1 MYCFQCGEELVEGAR
16 FCHVCGANQEEA
28 RKLFEKKF
36 KKAAP
41 TTGSDH
47 PASGGDTKVA
57 YSSDPDDG
65 EALKNY
71 LNKVD
76 THVGMSIEKH
86 ETLSGARPKPKKQKA
101 KDKFA
106 KKVQENIEKTAPP
119 SPTKETAPAEKTAP
133 KTEAP
138 AESGEPKKKK
148 KSFSDIWNSFIDEE
162 DNPYSVF
169 GEMADRLER
178 NQRVVDDTDADRLR
192 VSQDMGDMDQEPFA
206 QTGDL
211 STLNKKVNEILDEQE
226 KEEEKKM
233 TSKGILSTFFSK
245 DKGDEPE
252 EKESSKTKDDTVTVA
267 PVVSAT
273 KEKSEERIIP
283 ADADE
288 KVISDDSVQR
298 INLTGTERKIIPA
311 DADEKIISDDA
322 VQRIDLTDSEEKIIP
337 ADAIDLS
344 RSKTTPIEKQASSFD
359 KAVTSD
365 KESIDTPVVDRAEE
379 KRKKKEAKAAAK
391 AQKRAAKK
399 EAGQK
404 KTPFASLFAGK
415 NGEQRLKERAEGGE
429 KHHLHVSELS
439 NNPNVLKAYTKLS
452 HARSRVMAK
461 GKQGVYGLL
470 GIGFVISTLPVLFSF
485 RGIGILAVLFSIL
498 KVAIDLFAFFFAN
511 NVARRNSCEEDDL
524 RSRTVDNLI
533 HWILWLIPY
542 TLIFFILPSSSAMGR
557 TTLGSVTPHFLLSIL
572 LYLWVL
578 FLAYSSAHKIL
589 PKENSR
595 DFIAWYG
602 VIFVSID
609 LISKLF
615 WIIAIFLTST
625 FS

>member
-1 MYCFQCGEELVEGAR
+1 MYCFQCGEELVEGAK

-36 KKAAP
+36 KNSAP
-41 TTGSDH
+41 ATGSDH

-86 ETLSGARPKPKKQKA
+86 ETLSGARPKPKKQKV
-101 KDKFA
+101 KDKPA
-106 KKVQENIEKTAPP
+106 NTARDITEKTIAP
-119 SPTKETAPAEKTAP
+119 SPSKETAPVEKSAAKAEATA
-133 KTEAP
+133 KID
-138 AESGEPKKKK
+138 EPKKKK
-148 KSFSDIWNSFIDEE
+148 KSFSAIWNSFIDEE

-169 GEMADRLER
+169 GEMADRLEQ
-178 NQRVVDDTDADRLR
+178 NQKVVDDTDADRLR

-211 STLNKKVNEILDEQE
+211 SSLNKKVNDILDAQE
-226 KEEEKKM
+226 KEEEKKI
-233 TSKGILSTFFSK
+233 TSKGILSSFFSK
-245 DKGDEPE
+245 DKEKKKSPEAKGGDTFEASPMDSEAHEEP
-252 EKESSKTKDDTVTVA
+252 KE
-267 PVVSAT
+267 
-273 KEKSEERIIP
+273 
-283 ADADE
+283 
-288 KVISDDSVQR
+288 
-298 INLTGTERKIIPA
+298 KIIPA
-311 DADEKIISDDA
+311 DAI
-322 VQRIDLTDSEEKIIP
+322 QRIDLTGSEEKIIP
-337 ADAIDLS
+337 ADADDLI
-344 RSKTTPIEKQASSFD
+344 RSKAAPVEKQAPSFD
-359 KAVTSD
+359 EVVAPENKSD
-365 KESIDTPVVDRAEE
+365 EAPVVDRAEE
-379 KRKKKEAKAAAK
+379 KRKKKEAKAAEKAK
-391 AQKRAAKK
+391 KRAAKK
-399 EAGQK
+399 EAGQNK
-404 KTPFASLFAGK
+404 KPFASLFAGIN
-415 NGEQRLKERAEGGE
+415 NGEKNKRNGAEGVE
-429 KHHLHVSELS
+429 KRQLHVSELS
-439 NNPNVLKAYTKLS
+439 NNPNVLKAYARLAR
-452 HARSRVMAK
+452 ARSRVMTK

-470 GIGFVISTLPVLFSF
+470 GIGIVISSLPVLFAF
-485 RGIGILAVLFSIL
+485 RGISILAILFSIL

-511 NVARRNSCEEDDL
+511 NVARRNSCEEDNL

-533 HWILWLIPY
+533 HWVLYLIPY

-557 TTLGSVTPHFLLSIL
+557 TTLGSVTPHFLLSLL
-572 LYLWVL
+572 LYLWIL

-602 VIFVSID
+602 IIYVSID

-625 FS
+625 FA

>member
-1 MYCFQCGEELVEGAR
+1 MYCFQCGEELVEGAK

-36 KKAAP
+36 KNSAP
-41 TTGSDH
+41 ATGSDH

-86 ETLSGARPKPKKQKA
+86 ETLSGARPKPKKQKV
-101 KDKFA
+101 KDKPA
-106 KKVQENIEKTAPP
+106 NTARDITEKTIAP
-119 SPTKETAPAEKTAP
+119 SPSKETAPVEKSAAKAEATA
-133 KTEAP
+133 KID
-138 AESGEPKKKK
+138 EPKKKK
-148 KSFSDIWNSFIDEE
+148 KSFSAIWNSFIDEE

-169 GEMADRLER
+169 GEMADRLEQ
-178 NQRVVDDTDADRLR
+178 NQKVVDDTDADRLR

-211 STLNKKVNEILDEQE
+211 SSLNKKVNDILDAQE
-226 KEEEKKM
+226 KEEEKKI
-233 TSKGILSTFFSK
+233 TSKGILSSFFSK
-245 DKGDEPE
+245 DKEKKKSPEAKGGDTFEASPMDSEAHEEP
-252 EKESSKTKDDTVTVA
+252 KE
-267 PVVSAT
+267 
-273 KEKSEERIIP
+273 
-283 ADADE
+283 
-288 KVISDDSVQR
+288 
-298 INLTGTERKIIPA
+298 KIIPA
-311 DADEKIISDDA
+311 DAI
-322 VQRIDLTDSEEKIIP
+322 QRIDLTGSEEKIIP
-337 ADAIDLS
+337 ADADDLS
-344 RSKTTPIEKQASSFD
+344 RSKAAPVEKQAPSFD
-359 KAVTSD
+359 EAVAPENKSD
-365 KESIDTPVVDRAEE
+365 KAPVVDRAEE
-379 KRKKKEAKAAAK
+379 KRKKKEAKAAEKAK
-391 AQKRAAKK
+391 KRAAKK
-399 EAGQK
+399 EAGQNK
-404 KTPFASLFAGK
+404 KPFASLFAGIN
-415 NGEQRLKERAEGGE
+415 NGEKNKRNGAEGVE
-429 KHHLHVSELS
+429 KRQLHVSELS
-439 NNPNVLKAYTKLS
+439 NNPNVLKAYAKLS
-452 HARSRVMAK
+452 RARSRVMTK

-470 GIGFVISTLPVLFSF
+470 GIGIVISSLPVLFAF
-485 RGIGILAVLFSIL
+485 RGISILAILFSIL

-511 NVARRNSCEEDDL
+511 NVARRNSCEEDNL

-533 HWILWLIPY
+533 HWVLYLIPY

-557 TTLGSVTPHFLLSIL
+557 TTLGSVTPHFLLSLL
-572 LYLWVL
+572 LYLWIL

-602 VIFVSID
+602 IIYVSID

-625 FS
+625 FA

>member
-1 MYCFQCGEELVEGAR
+1 MYCFQCGEELVEGAK

-101 KDKFA
+101 KDKLA
-106 KKVQENIEKTAPP
+106 KKVQDNIEKTAPP
-119 SPTKETAPAEKTAP
+119 SPTKETAPAEKTAS
-133 KTEAP
+133 KTKAP
-138 AESGEPKKKK
+138 AESGKPKKKK

-233 TSKGILSTFFSK
+233 TSKGILSSFFSK
-245 DKGDEPE
+245 DKGDEPK
-252 EKESSKTKDDTVTVA
+252 EKESSKAKDDTAAVP
-267 PVVSAT
+267 PVFSST
-273 KEKSEERIIP
+273 KEKSEE
-283 ADADE
+283 
-288 KVISDDSVQR
+288 
-298 INLTGTERKIIPA
+298 KIIPA
-311 DADEKIISDDA
+311 DADEKIISDDS

-365 KESIDTPVVDRAEE
+365 RESIDTPVVDRAEE

-399 EAGQK
+399 EAAQK
-404 KTPFASLFAGK
+404 KAPFASFFADRK
-415 NGEQRLKERAEGGE
+415 NGEQSLKESAEGGE

-452 HARSRVMAK
+452 RARRRVLAK

-470 GIGFVISTLPVLFSF
+470 GIGFVISTLPVLFAF
-485 RGIGILAVLFSIL
+485 RGIGVLAVLFSIL

-602 VIFVSID
+602 IIYVSID

-625 FS
+625 FA

>member
-1 MYCFQCGEELVEGAR
+1 MYCFQCGEELVEGAK

-36 KKAAP
+36 KHAAP

-57 YSSDPDDG
+57 YSSDPDDS

-101 KDKFA
+101 KDKPA
-106 KKVQENIEKTAPP
+106 KKVQENIENAAPP
-119 SPTKETAPAEKTAP
+119 SPAKETSPVEKTAS
-133 KTEAP
+133 KAQAP
-138 AESGEPKKKK
+138 AKADKPKKKK
-148 KSFSDIWNSFIDEE
+148 KSFSAIWNSFIDEE

-211 STLNKKVNEILDEQE
+211 STLNKKVNEILDAQE

-233 TSKGILSTFFSK
+233 TSKGILSSFFSK
-245 DKGDEPE
+245 DKGNGPE
-252 EKESSKTKDDTVTVA
+252 EKKSSKAKDDTVAVP

-273 KEKSEERIIP
+273 KEKSEE
-283 ADADE
+283 
-288 KVISDDSVQR
+288 
-298 INLTGTERKIIPA
+298 KIIPA
-311 DADEKIISDDA
+311 DADEKIISDDS
-322 VQRIDLTDSEEKIIP
+322 VQRIDLTDSGEKIVP
-337 ADAIDLS
+337 ADSFEFAQAETPSVEKEISPVAGVPSSEKKSSEDK
-344 RSKTTPIEKQASSFD
+344 SKDA
-359 KAVTSD
+359 
-365 KESIDTPVVDRAEE
+365 PVVDRAEE

-399 EAGQK
+399 ETGQK
-404 KTPFASLFAGK
+404 KAPFASLFAGKK

-439 NNPNVLKAYTKLS
+439 DNPNVLKAYTKLS
-452 HARSRVMAK
+452 RARSRVTAK

-470 GIGFVISTLPVLFSF
+470 GIGFVISTLPVLFAF

-511 NVARRNSCEEDDL
+511 NVARSNSCEEDDL

-533 HWILWLIPY
+533 HWILYLIPY

-602 VIFVSID
+602 IIYVSID

>member
-1 MYCFQCGEELVEGAR
+1 MYCFQCGEELVEGAK

-36 KKAAP
+36 KKSAP

-76 THVGMSIEKH
+76 THVGKSIEKH

-101 KDKFA
+101 KDKPA
-106 KKVQENIEKTAPP
+106 KKVQENIENAAPP
-119 SPTKETAPAEKTAP
+119 SPAKDEAPVEKAAP
-133 KTEAP
+133 KAQAP

-148 KSFSDIWNSFIDEE
+148 KSFSAIWNSFIDEE

-178 NQRVVDDTDADRLR
+178 NQKVVDDTVADRLR

-211 STLNKKVNEILDEQE
+211 SSLNKKVNEILDAQE

-233 TSKGILSTFFSK
+233 TSKGILSSFFSK
-245 DKGDEPE
+245 DKGNEPE
-252 EKESSKTKDDTVTVA
+252 EKESPKAKDDTATVS
-267 PVVSAT
+267 PVDSAT
-273 KEKSEERIIP
+273 KKKPEE
-283 ADADE
+283 
-288 KVISDDSVQR
+288 
-298 INLTGTERKIIPA
+298 KIIPA
-311 DADEKIISDDA
+311 DADEKIISDDV
-322 VQRIDLTDSEEKIIP
+322 VQRIDLTDSEEKIVP
-337 ADAIDLS
+337 ADSFEFAQAETPSVEKEISPVAEVPSSEKKSSEDK
-344 RSKTTPIEKQASSFD
+344 SKDA
-359 KAVTSD
+359 
-365 KESIDTPVVDRAEE
+365 PVVDRAEE

-404 KTPFASLFAGK
+404 KAPFASLFAGK
-415 NGEQRLKERAEGGE
+415 NNGEQRLKERTEGGE

-452 HARSRVMAK
+452 RARSRVMAK

-470 GIGFVISTLPVLFSF
+470 GIGFVISTLPVLFAF
-485 RGIGILAVLFSIL
+485 RGISILTILFAIL

-511 NVARRNSCEEDDL
+511 NVARTNSCEEDDL

-533 HWILWLIPY
+533 HWILYLIPY

-602 VIFVSID
+602 IIYVSID

>member
-1 MYCFQCGEELVEGAR
+1 MYCFQCGEELVEGAK

-65 EALKNY
+65 EALKKY

-101 KDKFA
+101 KDKLA
-106 KKVQENIEKTAPP
+106 KKVQENIEETAPP
-119 SPTKETAPAEKTAP
+119 SPAKETPVKKTAPAEKAVP
-133 KTEAP
+133 KAQAP
-138 AESGEPKKKK
+138 AEADEPKKKK

-233 TSKGILSTFFSK
+233 TSKGILSSFFSK
-245 DKGDEPE
+245 DKGDKPK
-252 EKESSKTKDDTVTVA
+252 EKESSKTKDDTVTVP

-273 KEKSEERIIP
+273 EEKSEERIIP

-288 KVISDDSVQR
+288 KV
-298 INLTGTERKIIPA
+298 
-311 DADEKIISDDA
+311 ISDDA

-337 ADAIDLS
+337 ADSFEFPQGETTSAEKEISSVDEIVS
-344 RSKTTPIEKQASSFD
+344 EKKPSEDKSKDA
-359 KAVTSD
+359 
-365 KESIDTPVVDRAEE
+365 PVVDRAEE

-602 VIFVSID
+602 IIFVSID

>member
-1 MYCFQCGEELVEGAR
+1 MYCFQCGEELVEGAK

-36 KKAAP
+36 KHAAP

-57 YSSDPDDG
+57 YSSDPDDS

-76 THVGMSIEKH
+76 THVGESIEKH

-101 KDKFA
+101 KDKPA
-106 KKVQENIEKTAPP
+106 KKVQENIENAAPP
-119 SPTKETAPAEKTAP
+119 SSAMEAAPVEKTAP
-133 KTEAP
+133 KAQ
-138 AESGEPKKKK
+138 AAAKADEPKKKK
-148 KSFSDIWNSFIDEE
+148 KSFSAIWNSFIDEE

-211 STLNKKVNEILDEQE
+211 STLNKKVNEILDAQE

-233 TSKGILSTFFSK
+233 TSKGILSSFFSK
-245 DKGDEPE
+245 DKEDGPE
-252 EKESSKTKDDTVTVA
+252 EKESPKAKDDTVAVP

-273 KEKSEERIIP
+273 KEKSEE
-283 ADADE
+283 
-288 KVISDDSVQR
+288 
-298 INLTGTERKIIPA
+298 KIIPA

-322 VQRIDLTDSEEKIIP
+322 VQRIDLTDSEEKIVP
-337 ADAIDLS
+337 ADSFEFPQGDAPSVEKEISPVAGVPSSEKKSSEDK
-344 RSKTTPIEKQASSFD
+344 SKDA
-359 KAVTSD
+359 
-365 KESIDTPVVDRAEE
+365 PVVDRAEE

-399 EAGQK
+399 EASQK

-452 HARSRVMAK
+452 RARSRVMEK

-470 GIGFVISTLPVLFSF
+470 GIGFIISTLPVLFAF

-511 NVARRNSCEEDDL
+511 NVARSNSCEEDDL

-533 HWILWLIPY
+533 HWILYLIPY

-602 VIFVSID
+602 IIYVSID

>member
-1 MYCFQCGEELVEGAR
+1 MYCFQCGEELVEGAK

-28 RKLFEKKF
+28 RKLFEENF
-36 KKAAP
+36 KNSAP
-41 TTGSDH
+41 ATGSGH

-101 KDKFA
+101 KEKPANKAHDP
-106 KKVQENIEKTAPP
+106 IEKNIAP
-119 SPTKETAPAEKTAP
+119 SPAKETAPVEKAAS
-133 KTEAP
+133 KAEAP
-138 AESGEPKKKK
+138 AKVDEPKKKK
-148 KSFSDIWNSFIDEE
+148 KSFSAIWNSFIDEE

-169 GEMADRLER
+169 GEMADRLEQ
-178 NQRVVDDTDADRLR
+178 NQKVVDDTDADRLR

-211 STLNKKVNEILDEQE
+211 SSLNKKVNDILDAQE
-226 KEEEKKM
+226 KEEEKKI
-233 TSKGILSTFFSK
+233 TSKGILSSFFSK
-245 DKGDEPE
+245 DKEKKESPNAKDDDTFEASPVNSATHGEPE
-252 EKESSKTKDDTVTVA
+252 E
-267 PVVSAT
+267 
-273 KEKSEERIIP
+273 
-283 ADADE
+283 
-288 KVISDDSVQR
+288 
-298 INLTGTERKIIPA
+298 KIIPA
-311 DADEKIISDDA
+311 DSI
-322 VQRIDLTDSEEKIIP
+322 QRIDLTGSEEKIIP
-337 ADAIDLS
+337 ADAIELS
-344 RSKTTPIEKQASSFD
+344 RSETAPVEKQVPSFD
-359 KAVTSD
+359 AAVAPED
-365 KESIDTPVVDRAEE
+365 KSVEAPVVDREEE
-379 KRKKKEAKAAAK
+379 KQKKKEAKAAEK

-404 KTPFASLFAGK
+404 KKPFASLFAGIN
-415 NGEQRLKERAEGGE
+415 NGEKRMRNGADGVE
-429 KHHLHVSELS
+429 KRQLRVSELS
-439 NNPNVLKAYTKLS
+439 NNPQVLKAYAKLS
-452 HARSRVMAK
+452 RARSRVMAK

-470 GIGFVISTLPVLFSF
+470 GIGFVISSLPVLFAF
-485 RGIGILAVLFSIL
+485 RGIGILAILFSVL

-511 NVARRNSCEEDDL
+511 NVARSNSCEEDDL

-533 HWILWLIPY
+533 HWILYLIPY
-542 TLIFFILPSSSAMGR
+542 TVIFFILPSSSAMGR

-572 LYLWVL
+572 LYVWVL

-602 VIFVSID
+602 IIYVSID

>member
-1 MYCFQCGEELVEGAR
+1 MYCFQCGEELVEGAK

-36 KKAAP
+36 KNSAP
-41 TTGSDH
+41 ATGSDH

-86 ETLSGARPKPKKQKA
+86 ETLSGARPKPKKQKV
-101 KDKFA
+101 KDKPA
-106 KKVQENIEKTAPP
+106 NTARDITEKTIAP
-119 SPTKETAPAEKTAP
+119 SPSKETAPVEKSAAKAEATA
-133 KTEAP
+133 KID
-138 AESGEPKKKK
+138 EPKKKK
-148 KSFSDIWNSFIDEE
+148 KSFSAIWNSFIDEE

-169 GEMADRLER
+169 GEMADRMEQ
-178 NQRVVDDTDADRLR
+178 NQKVVDDTDADRLR

-211 STLNKKVNEILDEQE
+211 SSLNKKVNDILDAQE
-226 KEEEKKM
+226 KEEEKKI
-233 TSKGILSTFFSK
+233 TSKGILSSFFSK
-245 DKGDEPE
+245 DKEKKKSPEAKGGDTFEASPMDSEAHEEP
-252 EKESSKTKDDTVTVA
+252 KE
-267 PVVSAT
+267 
-273 KEKSEERIIP
+273 
-283 ADADE
+283 
-288 KVISDDSVQR
+288 
-298 INLTGTERKIIPA
+298 KIIPA
-311 DADEKIISDDA
+311 DAI
-322 VQRIDLTDSEEKIIP
+322 QRIDLTGSEEKIIP
-337 ADAIDLS
+337 ADADDLS
-344 RSKTTPIEKQASSFD
+344 RSKAAPVEKQAPSFD
-359 KAVTSD
+359 EAVAPENKSD
-365 KESIDTPVVDRAEE
+365 EAPVVDRAEE
-379 KRKKKEAKAAAK
+379 KRKKKEAKAAEKAK
-391 AQKRAAKK
+391 KRAAKK
-399 EAGQK
+399 ETGQNK
-404 KTPFASLFAGK
+404 KPFASLFAGIN
-415 NGEQRLKERAEGGE
+415 NGEKNKRNGAEGVE
-429 KHHLHVSELS
+429 KRQLLVSELS
-439 NNPNVLKAYTKLS
+439 NNPNVLKAYAKLS
-452 HARSRVMAK
+452 RARSRVMTK

-470 GIGFVISTLPVLFSF
+470 GIGIVISSLPVLFAF
-485 RGIGILAVLFSIL
+485 RGISILAILFSIL

-511 NVARRNSCEEDDL
+511 NVARRNSCEEDNL

-533 HWILWLIPY
+533 HWVLYLIPY

-557 TTLGSVTPHFLLSIL
+557 TTLGSVTPHFLLSLL
-572 LYLWVL
+572 LYLWIL

-602 VIFVSID
+602 IIYVSID

-625 FS
+625 FA

>member
-1 MYCFQCGEELVEGAR
+1 MYCFQCGEELVEGAK

-101 KDKFA
+101 KDKLA
-106 KKVQENIEKTAPP
+106 KKVQDNIEKTAPP
-119 SPTKETAPAEKTAP
+119 SPTKETAPSEKTAP
-133 KTEAP
+133 KTKAP
-138 AESGEPKKKK
+138 AESGKPKKKK

-233 TSKGILSTFFSK
+233 TSKGILSSFFSK
-245 DKGDEPE
+245 DKGDEPK
-252 EKESSKTKDDTVTVA
+252 EKESSKTKDDTAFVP
-267 PVVSAT
+267 PVVSAS
-273 KEKSEERIIP
+273 KEK
-283 ADADE
+283 
-288 KVISDDSVQR
+288 
-298 INLTGTERKIIPA
+298 T
-311 DADEKIISDDA
+311 
-322 VQRIDLTDSEEKIIP
+322 EEKIIP
-337 ADAIDLS
+337 ADSFEFPKGETTSVEKEVPSVDEIATSEKKSSEDK
-344 RSKTTPIEKQASSFD
+344 SKDA
-359 KAVTSD
+359 
-365 KESIDTPVVDRAEE
+365 PVVDRAEE
-379 KRKKKEAKAAAK
+379 RRKKKEAKAAAK

-399 EAGQK
+399 ETGQK

-415 NGEQRLKERAEGGE
+415 KNGEQRLKERTEDGG

-452 HARSRVMAK
+452 RARRRVLAK

-470 GIGFVISTLPVLFSF
+470 GIGFVISTLPVLFAF

-602 VIFVSID
+602 IIYVSID

>member
-1 MYCFQCGEELVEGAR
+1 MYCFQCGEELVEGAK

-36 KKAAP
+36 KNSAP
-41 TTGSDH
+41 ATGSDH

-86 ETLSGARPKPKKQKA
+86 ETLSGARPKPKKQKV
-101 KDKFA
+101 KDKPA
-106 KKVQENIEKTAPP
+106 NTARDITEKTIAP
-119 SPTKETAPAEKTAP
+119 SPSKETAPVEKSAAKAEATA
-133 KTEAP
+133 KID
-138 AESGEPKKKK
+138 EPKKKK
-148 KSFSDIWNSFIDEE
+148 KSFSAIWNSFIDEE

-169 GEMADRLER
+169 GEMADRLEQ
-178 NQRVVDDTDADRLR
+178 NQKVVDDTDADRLR

-211 STLNKKVNEILDEQE
+211 SSLNKKVNDILDAQE
-226 KEEEKKM
+226 KEEEKKI
-233 TSKGILSTFFSK
+233 TSKGILSSFFSK
-245 DKGDEPE
+245 DKEKKKSPEAKGGDTFEASPMDSEAHEEP
-252 EKESSKTKDDTVTVA
+252 KE
-267 PVVSAT
+267 
-273 KEKSEERIIP
+273 
-283 ADADE
+283 
-288 KVISDDSVQR
+288 
-298 INLTGTERKIIPA
+298 KIIPA
-311 DADEKIISDDA
+311 DAI
-322 VQRIDLTDSEEKIIP
+322 QRIDLTGSEEKIIP
-337 ADAIDLS
+337 ADADDLS
-344 RSKTTPIEKQASSFD
+344 RSKAAPVEKQAPSFD
-359 KAVTSD
+359 EAVAPENKSD
-365 KESIDTPVVDRAEE
+365 EAPVVDRAEE
-379 KRKKKEAKAAAK
+379 KRKKKEAKAAEKAK
-391 AQKRAAKK
+391 KRAAKK
-399 EAGQK
+399 EAGQNK
-404 KTPFASLFAGK
+404 KPFASLFAGIN
-415 NGEQRLKERAEGGE
+415 NGEKNKRNGAEGVE
-429 KHHLHVSELS
+429 KRQLHVSELS
-439 NNPNVLKAYTKLS
+439 NNPNVLKAYAKLS
-452 HARSRVMAK
+452 RARSRVMTK

-470 GIGFVISTLPVLFSF
+470 GIGIVISSLPVLFAF
-485 RGIGILAVLFSIL
+485 RGISILAILFSIL

-511 NVARRNSCEEDDL
+511 NVARRNSCEEDNL

-533 HWILWLIPY
+533 HWVLYLIPY

-557 TTLGSVTPHFLLSIL
+557 TTLGSVTPHFLLSLL
-572 LYLWVL
+572 LYLWIL

-602 VIFVSID
+602 IIYVSID

-625 FS
+625 FA

>member
-1 MYCFQCGEELVEGAR
+1 MYCFQCGEELVEGAK

-36 KKAAP
+36 KNSAP
-41 TTGSDH
+41 ATGSDH

-86 ETLSGARPKPKKQKA
+86 ETLSGARPKPKKQKV
-101 KDKFA
+101 KDKPA
-106 KKVQENIEKTAPP
+106 NTARDITEKTIAP
-119 SPTKETAPAEKTAP
+119 SPSKETAPVEKSAAKAEATA
-133 KTEAP
+133 KID
-138 AESGEPKKKK
+138 EPKKKK
-148 KSFSDIWNSFIDEE
+148 KSFSAIWNSFIDEE

-169 GEMADRLER
+169 GEMADRMEQ
-178 NQRVVDDTDADRLR
+178 NQKVVDDTDADRLR

-211 STLNKKVNEILDEQE
+211 SSLNKKVNDILDAQE
-226 KEEEKKM
+226 KEEEKKI
-233 TSKGILSTFFSK
+233 TSKGILSSFFSK
-245 DKGDEPE
+245 DKEKKKSPEAKGGDTFEASPMDSEAHEEP
-252 EKESSKTKDDTVTVA
+252 KE
-267 PVVSAT
+267 
-273 KEKSEERIIP
+273 
-283 ADADE
+283 
-288 KVISDDSVQR
+288 
-298 INLTGTERKIIPA
+298 KIIPA
-311 DADEKIISDDA
+311 DAI
-322 VQRIDLTDSEEKIIP
+322 QRIDLTGSEEKIIP
-337 ADAIDLS
+337 ADADDLS
-344 RSKTTPIEKQASSFD
+344 RSKAAPVEKQAP
-359 KAVTSD
+359 
-365 KESIDTPVVDRAEE
+365 SIDEAVAPENKSDEAPVVDRAEE
-379 KRKKKEAKAAAK
+379 KRKKKEAKAAEKAK
-391 AQKRAAKK
+391 KRAAKK
-399 EAGQK
+399 ETGQNK
-404 KTPFASLFAGK
+404 KPFASLFAGIN
-415 NGEQRLKERAEGGE
+415 NGEKNKRNGAEGVE
-429 KHHLHVSELS
+429 KRQLLVSELS
-439 NNPNVLKAYTKLS
+439 NNPNVLKAYAKLS
-452 HARSRVMAK
+452 RARSRVMTK

-470 GIGFVISTLPVLFSF
+470 GIGIVISSLPVLFAF
-485 RGIGILAVLFSIL
+485 RGISILAILFSIL

-511 NVARRNSCEEDDL
+511 NVARRNSCEEDNL

-533 HWILWLIPY
+533 HWVLYLIPY

-557 TTLGSVTPHFLLSIL
+557 TTLGSVTPHFLLSLL
-572 LYLWVL
+572 LYLWIL

-602 VIFVSID
+602 IIYVSID

-625 FS
+625 FA

>member
-1 MYCFQCGEELVEGAR
+1 MYCFQCGEELVEGAK

-36 KKAAP
+36 KNSAP
-41 TTGSDH
+41 ATGSDH

-86 ETLSGARPKPKKQKA
+86 ETLSSARPKPKKQKVKEKPA
-101 KDKFA
+101 NTARD
-106 KKVQENIEKTAPP
+106 ITEKTIAP
-119 SPTKETAPAEKTAP
+119 SPSKETAPVEKSAAKAEATA
-133 KTEAP
+133 KID
-138 AESGEPKKKK
+138 EPKKKK
-148 KSFSDIWNSFIDEE
+148 KSFSAIWNSFIDEE

-169 GEMADRLER
+169 GEMADRLEQ
-178 NQRVVDDTDADRLR
+178 NQKVVDDTDADRLR

-211 STLNKKVNEILDEQE
+211 SSLNKKVNDILDAQE
-226 KEEEKKM
+226 KEEEKKI
-233 TSKGILSTFFSK
+233 TSKGILSSFFSK
-245 DKGDEPE
+245 DKEKKKSPEAKGGDTFEASPMDSEAHGEP
-252 EKESSKTKDDTVTVA
+252 KE
-267 PVVSAT
+267 
-273 KEKSEERIIP
+273 
-283 ADADE
+283 
-288 KVISDDSVQR
+288 
-298 INLTGTERKIIPA
+298 KIIPA
-311 DADEKIISDDA
+311 DAI
-322 VQRIDLTDSEEKIIP
+322 QRIDLTGSEEKIIP
-337 ADAIDLS
+337 ADADDLS
-344 RSKTTPIEKQASSFD
+344 RSKTAPVEKQAPSFD
-359 KAVTSD
+359 EAVAPENKSD
-365 KESIDTPVVDRAEE
+365 EAPVVDRAEE
-379 KRKKKEAKAAAK
+379 KRKKKEAKAAEKAK
-391 AQKRAAKK
+391 KRAAKK
-399 EAGQK
+399 EAGQNK
-404 KTPFASLFAGK
+404 KPFASLFAGIN
-415 NGEQRLKERAEGGE
+415 NGEKNKRNGAEGVE
-429 KHHLHVSELS
+429 KRQLHVSELS
-439 NNPNVLKAYTKLS
+439 NNPNVLKAYAKLS
-452 HARSRVMAK
+452 RARSRVMTK

-470 GIGFVISTLPVLFSF
+470 GIGIVISSLPVLFAF
-485 RGIGILAVLFSIL
+485 RGISILAILFSIL

-511 NVARRNSCEEDDL
+511 NVARRNSCEEDNL

-533 HWILWLIPY
+533 HWVLYLIPY

-557 TTLGSVTPHFLLSIL
+557 TTLGSVTPHFLLSLL
-572 LYLWVL
+572 LYLWIL

-602 VIFVSID
+602 IIYVSID

-625 FS
+625 FA

>member
-1 MYCFQCGEELVEGAR
+1 MYCFQCGEELVEGAK

-36 KKAAP
+36 KNSAP
-41 TTGSDH
+41 ATGSDH

-86 ETLSGARPKPKKQKA
+86 ETLSGARPKPKKQKV
-101 KDKFA
+101 KDKPA
-106 KKVQENIEKTAPP
+106 NTARDITEKTIAP
-119 SPTKETAPAEKTAP
+119 SPSKETAPVEKSVAKAEATA
-133 KTEAP
+133 KID
-138 AESGEPKKKK
+138 EPKKKK
-148 KSFSDIWNSFIDEE
+148 KSFSAIWNSFIDEE

-169 GEMADRLER
+169 GEMADRLEQ
-178 NQRVVDDTDADRLR
+178 NQKVVDDTDADRLR

-211 STLNKKVNEILDEQE
+211 SSLNKKVNDILDAQE
-226 KEEEKKM
+226 KEEEKKI
-233 TSKGILSTFFSK
+233 TSKGILSSFFSK
-245 DKGDEPE
+245 DKEKKKSPEAKGGDTFEASPMDSEAHEEP
-252 EKESSKTKDDTVTVA
+252 KE
-267 PVVSAT
+267 
-273 KEKSEERIIP
+273 
-283 ADADE
+283 
-288 KVISDDSVQR
+288 
-298 INLTGTERKIIPA
+298 KIIPA
-311 DADEKIISDDA
+311 DAI
-322 VQRIDLTDSEEKIIP
+322 QRIDLTGSEEKIIP
-337 ADAIDLS
+337 ADADDLS
-344 RSKTTPIEKQASSFD
+344 RSKAAPVEKQAPSFD
-359 KAVTSD
+359 EAVAPENKSD
-365 KESIDTPVVDRAEE
+365 EAPVVDRAEE
-379 KRKKKEAKAAAK
+379 KRKKKEAKAAEKAK
-391 AQKRAAKK
+391 KRAAKK
-399 EAGQK
+399 ETGQNK
-404 KTPFASLFAGK
+404 KPFASLFAGIN
-415 NGEQRLKERAEGGE
+415 NGEKNKRNGAEGVE
-429 KHHLHVSELS
+429 KRQLHVSELS
-439 NNPNVLKAYTKLS
+439 NNPNVLKAYAKLS
-452 HARSRVMAK
+452 RARSRVMTK

-470 GIGFVISTLPVLFSF
+470 GIGIVISSLPVLFAF
-485 RGIGILAVLFSIL
+485 RGISILAILFSIL

-511 NVARRNSCEEDDL
+511 NVARRNSCEEDNL

-533 HWILWLIPY
+533 HWVLYLIPY

-557 TTLGSVTPHFLLSIL
+557 TTLGSVTPHFLLSLL
-572 LYLWVL
+572 LYLWIL

-602 VIFVSID
+602 IIYVSID

-625 FS
+625 FA

>member
-1 MYCFQCGEELVEGAR
+1 MYCFQCGEELVEGAK
-16 FCHVCGANQEEA
+16 FCHVCGANQEES

-36 KKAAP
+36 KNSAP
-41 TTGSDH
+41 ATGSDH

-101 KDKFA
+101 KEKPANKAHDP
-106 KKVQENIEKTAPP
+106 IEKNIAP
-119 SPTKETAPAEKTAP
+119 SPAKETAPVEKAAS
-133 KTEAP
+133 KSEAP
-138 AESGEPKKKK
+138 AKVDEPKKKK
-148 KSFSDIWNSFIDEE
+148 KSFSAIWNSFIDEE

-169 GEMADRLER
+169 GEMADRLEQ
-178 NQRVVDDTDADRLR
+178 NQKVVDDTDADRLR

-211 STLNKKVNEILDEQE
+211 SSLNKKVNDILDAQE
-226 KEEEKKM
+226 KEEEKKI
-233 TSKGILSTFFSK
+233 TSKGILSSFFSK
-245 DKGDEPE
+245 AKEKKKSPEAEGDDTFGASPVDSATHGEPE
-252 EKESSKTKDDTVTVA
+252 EK
-267 PVVSAT
+267 
-273 KEKSEERIIP
+273 IIP
-283 ADADE
+283 ADA
-288 KVISDDSVQR
+288 VQR
-298 INLTGTERKIIPA
+298 INLTG
-311 DADEKIISDDA
+311 
-322 VQRIDLTDSEEKIIP
+322 SEEKIIP
-337 ADAIDLS
+337 ADAEEKVISDDAVQRINLTGSEEKIIPADADDLN
-344 RSKTTPIEKQASSFD
+344 RSKTAPVEEQLPSFD
-359 KAVTSD
+359 EAVAPENKSD
-365 KESIDTPVVDRAEE
+365 EAPVVDRGEE
-379 KRKKKEAKAAAK
+379 KRKKKEAKAAEKAK
-391 AQKRAAKK
+391 KRAAKK

-404 KTPFASLFAGK
+404 KKPFASLFAGIN
-415 NGEQRLKERAEGGE
+415 NGEKSKRNGAEGVE
-429 KHHLHVSELS
+429 KRQLHVSELS
-439 NNPNVLKAYTKLS
+439 NNPNVLKAYAKLS
-452 HARSRVMAK
+452 RAHSRVMAK

-470 GIGFVISTLPVLFSF
+470 GIGFVISSLPVLFAF
-485 RGIGILAVLFSIL
+485 RGIGILAILFSIL

-511 NVARRNSCEEDDL
+511 NVARSNSCEEDDL

-533 HWILWLIPY
+533 HWVLYLIPY
-542 TLIFFILPSSSAMGR
+542 TVIFFILPSSSAMGR

-572 LYLWVL
+572 LYVWVL

-602 VIFVSID
+602 IIYVSID

>member
-1 MYCFQCGEELVEGAR
+1 MYCFQCGEELVEGAK

-36 KKAAP
+36 KHAAP

-57 YSSDPDDG
+57 YSSDPDDS

-76 THVGMSIEKH
+76 THVGESIEKH

-101 KDKFA
+101 KDKPA
-106 KKVQENIEKTAPP
+106 KKVQENIENAAPP
-119 SPTKETAPAEKTAP
+119 SPAKETSPVEKTTSKAQAPAKAD
-133 KTEAP
+133 
-138 AESGEPKKKK
+138 EPKKKK
-148 KSFSDIWNSFIDEE
+148 KSFSAIWNSFIDEE

-211 STLNKKVNEILDEQE
+211 STLNKKVNEILDAQE

-233 TSKGILSTFFSK
+233 TSKGILSSFFSK
-245 DKGDEPE
+245 DKEDE
-252 EKESSKTKDDTVTVA
+252 EKESSKAKDDTVAVP

-273 KEKSEERIIP
+273 KEKSKE
-283 ADADE
+283 
-288 KVISDDSVQR
+288 
-298 INLTGTERKIIPA
+298 KIIPA
-311 DADEKIISDDA
+311 DADEKIISDDS
-322 VQRIDLTDSEEKIIP
+322 VQRIDLTDFGEKIIP
-337 ADAIDLS
+337 ADSFEFPQGETPSVEKEISSVDEIVS
-344 RSKTTPIEKQASSFD
+344 EKKSSEDKSKDA
-359 KAVTSD
+359 
-365 KESIDTPVVDRAEE
+365 PVVDRAEE

-415 NGEQRLKERAEGGE
+415 KNGEQRLKERTEGGE

-452 HARSRVMAK
+452 HARRRVTEK

-470 GIGFVISTLPVLFSF
+470 GIGFVISSLPVLFAF
-485 RGIGILAVLFSIL
+485 RGISILAILFSIL

-511 NVARRNSCEEDDL
+511 NVARRNSCEEDNL

-533 HWILWLIPY
+533 HWVLYLIPY

-557 TTLGSVTPHFLLSIL
+557 TTLGSVTPHFLLSLL
-572 LYLWVL
+572 LYLWIL

-602 VIFVSID
+602 IIYVSID

-625 FS
+625 FA

>member
-1 MYCFQCGEELVEGAR
+1 MYCFQCGEELVEGAK

-76 THVGMSIEKH
+76 THVGKSIEKH

-101 KDKFA
+101 KDKPA
-106 KKVQENIEKTAPP
+106 KKVQENKENIEKTAPP
-119 SPTKETAPAEKTAP
+119 SPAQETSPAEKTAP
-133 KTEAP
+133 VEKAAPKTEAA

-148 KSFSDIWNSFIDEE
+148 KSFSAIWNSFIDEE

-211 STLNKKVNEILDEQE
+211 STLNKKVNEILDAQE
-226 KEEEKKM
+226 KEEEKKI
-233 TSKGILSTFFSK
+233 TSKGILSSFFSK
-245 DKGDEPE
+245 DKEDEPE
-252 EKESSKTKDDTVTVA
+252 EKKSSKAKDVTAAVP

-273 KEKSEERIIP
+273 KEKTEE
-283 ADADE
+283 
-288 KVISDDSVQR
+288 
-298 INLTGTERKIIPA
+298 KIVPA
-311 DADEKIISDDA
+311 DADEKIISDDS
-322 VQRIDLTDSEEKIIP
+322 VQRIDLTDSEEKIVP
-337 ADAIDLS
+337 ADS
-344 RSKTTPIEKQASSFD
+344 FEFPKGETPSVEKEISSVDEIASSEKKSSED
-359 KAVTSD
+359 KSKDA
-365 KESIDTPVVDRAEE
+365 PVVDRAEE

-399 EAGQK
+399 ETGQK

-415 NGEQRLKERAEGGE
+415 KNGEQRLKERAESGE

-439 NNPNVLKAYTKLS
+439 NNPNVLKAYMKLS
-452 HARSRVMAK
+452 RVRSRVMAK

-470 GIGFVISTLPVLFSF
+470 GIGFVISTLPVLFAF
-485 RGIGILAVLFSIL
+485 RGIGILAILFSIF

-511 NVARRNSCEEDDL
+511 NVARSNSCEEDDL

-533 HWILWLIPY
+533 HWILYLIPY

-602 VIFVSID
+602 IIYVSID

>member
-1 MYCFQCGEELVEGAR
+1 MKKEDDLLYCFQCGEELVEGAK

-36 KKAAP
+36 KHAAP

-57 YSSDPDDG
+57 YSSDPDDS

-76 THVGMSIEKH
+76 THVGESIEKH

-101 KDKFA
+101 KDKPA
-106 KKVQENIEKTAPP
+106 KKVQENIENTAPP
-119 SPTKETAPAEKTAP
+119 SPAKETSPVEKTAP
-133 KTEAP
+133 VEKAASKAQAP
-138 AESGEPKKKK
+138 AKADEPKKKK
-148 KSFSDIWNSFIDEE
+148 KSFSAIWNSFIDEE

-211 STLNKKVNEILDEQE
+211 STLNKKVNEILDAQE

-233 TSKGILSTFFSK
+233 TSKGILSSFFSK
-245 DKGDEPE
+245 DKGDGPE
-252 EKESSKTKDDTVTVA
+252 EKESSKAKDDTVAVP

-273 KEKSEERIIP
+273 KEKSEE
-283 ADADE
+283 
-288 KVISDDSVQR
+288 
-298 INLTGTERKIIPA
+298 KIIPA
-311 DADEKIISDDA
+311 DA
-322 VQRIDLTDSEEKIIP
+322 VRRIDLTDSEEKIIP
-337 ADAIDLS
+337 ADSFEFPQGEKPSVEKEISPVAGVPSSEKKSSEDK
-344 RSKTTPIEKQASSFD
+344 SKDA
-359 KAVTSD
+359 
-365 KESIDTPVVDRAEE
+365 PVVDRAEE

-404 KTPFASLFAGK
+404 KAPFASLFAGK
-415 NGEQRLKERAEGGE
+415 NGEQRLKERAVGDE

-452 HARSRVMAK
+452 RARSRVTAK

-470 GIGFVISTLPVLFSF
+470 GIGFVISTLPVLFAF

-511 NVARRNSCEEDDL
+511 NVARSNSCEEDDL

-533 HWILWLIPY
+533 HWILYLIPY

-595 DFIAWYG
+595 DFVAWYG
-602 VIFVSID
+602 IIYVSID

>member
-1 MYCFQCGEELVEGAR
+1 MYCFQCGEELVEGAK

-36 KKAAP
+36 KNSAP
-41 TTGSDH
+41 ATGSDH

-86 ETLSGARPKPKKQKA
+86 ETLSGARPKPKKQKV
-101 KDKFA
+101 KDKPA
-106 KKVQENIEKTAPP
+106 NTARDITEKTIAP
-119 SPTKETAPAEKTAP
+119 SPSKETAPVEKSAAKAEATA
-133 KTEAP
+133 KID
-138 AESGEPKKKK
+138 EPKKKK
-148 KSFSDIWNSFIDEE
+148 KSFSAIWNSFIDEE

-169 GEMADRLER
+169 GEMADRLKQ
-178 NQRVVDDTDADRLR
+178 NQKVVDDTDADRLR

-211 STLNKKVNEILDEQE
+211 SSLNKKVNDILDAQE
-226 KEEEKKM
+226 KEEEKKI
-233 TSKGILSTFFSK
+233 TSKGILSSFFSK
-245 DKGDEPE
+245 DKEKKKSPEAKGGDTFEASPMDSEAHEEP
-252 EKESSKTKDDTVTVA
+252 KE
-267 PVVSAT
+267 
-273 KEKSEERIIP
+273 
-283 ADADE
+283 
-288 KVISDDSVQR
+288 
-298 INLTGTERKIIPA
+298 KIIPA
-311 DADEKIISDDA
+311 DAI
-322 VQRIDLTDSEEKIIP
+322 QRIDLTGSEEKIIP
-337 ADAIDLS
+337 ADADDLS
-344 RSKTTPIEKQASSFD
+344 RSKAAPVEKQAPSFD
-359 KAVTSD
+359 EAVAPENKSD
-365 KESIDTPVVDRAEE
+365 EAPVVDRAEE
-379 KRKKKEAKAAAK
+379 KRKKKEAKAAEKAK
-391 AQKRAAKK
+391 KRAAKK
-399 EAGQK
+399 EAGQNK
-404 KTPFASLFAGK
+404 KPFASLFAGIN
-415 NGEQRLKERAEGGE
+415 NGEKNKRNGAEGVE
-429 KHHLHVSELS
+429 KRQLHVSELS
-439 NNPNVLKAYTKLS
+439 NNPNVLKAYARLS
-452 HARSRVMAK
+452 RARSRVMTK

-470 GIGFVISTLPVLFSF
+470 GIGIVISSLPVLFAF
-485 RGIGILAVLFSIL
+485 RGISILAILFSIL

-511 NVARRNSCEEDDL
+511 NVARRNSCEEDNL

-533 HWILWLIPY
+533 HWVLYLIPY

-557 TTLGSVTPHFLLSIL
+557 TTLGSVTPHFLLSLL
-572 LYLWVL
+572 LYLWIL

-602 VIFVSID
+602 IIYVSID

-625 FS
+625 FA

>member
-1 MYCFQCGEELVEGAR
+1 MYCFQCGEELVEGAK

-76 THVGMSIEKH
+76 THVGKSIEKH

-101 KDKFA
+101 KDKPA
-106 KKVQENIEKTAPP
+106 KKVQENIENAAPP
-119 SPTKETAPAEKTAP
+119 SPAKNAAPVEKAAP
-133 KTEAP
+133 KAQAP
-138 AESGEPKKKK
+138 AESGESKKKK
-148 KSFSDIWNSFIDEE
+148 KSFSAIWNSFIDEE

-178 NQRVVDDTDADRLR
+178 NQKVVDDTDADRLR

-211 STLNKKVNEILDEQE
+211 SSLNKKVNEILDAQE
-226 KEEEKKM
+226 KKEEKRM
-233 TSKGILSTFFSK
+233 TSKGILSSFFSK

-252 EKESSKTKDDTVTVA
+252 EKESPKAKDDTATVS
-267 PVVSAT
+267 PVDSAT
-273 KEKSEERIIP
+273 KKKSEE
-283 ADADE
+283 
-288 KVISDDSVQR
+288 
-298 INLTGTERKIIPA
+298 KIIPA
-311 DADEKIISDDA
+311 DADEKIISDDV
-322 VQRIDLTDSEEKIIP
+322 VQRIDLTDSEEKIVP
-337 ADAIDLS
+337 ADSFEFAQAETPSVEKETSPVAEVPSSEKKSSEDK
-344 RSKTTPIEKQASSFD
+344 SKDA
-359 KAVTSD
+359 
-365 KESIDTPVVDRAEE
+365 PVVDHAEE

-404 KTPFASLFAGK
+404 KAPFASLFAGKK
-415 NGEQRLKERAEGGE
+415 NGEQRLKERAEDGE

-452 HARSRVMAK
+452 RARSRVMAK

-470 GIGFVISTLPVLFSF
+470 GIGFIISTLPVLFAF
-485 RGIGILAVLFSIL
+485 RGISILAILFAIL

-511 NVARRNSCEEDDL
+511 NVARSNSCEEDDL

-533 HWILWLIPY
+533 HWILYLIPY
-542 TLIFFILPSSSAMGR
+542 SLIFFILPSSSAMGR

-602 VIFVSID
+602 IIYVSID

>member
-1 MYCFQCGEELVEGAR
+1 MYCFQCGEDLVEGAK

-36 KKAAP
+36 KNSAP
-41 TTGSDH
+41 ATGSDH

-86 ETLSGARPKPKKQKA
+86 ETLSGARSKPKKQEA
-101 KDKFA
+101 KEKPA
-106 KKVQENIEKTAPP
+106 KKVHKTVEKTMAP
-119 SPTKETAPAEKTAP
+119 SPSKETAPVEKSAAKAEATA
-133 KTEAP
+133 KID
-138 AESGEPKKKK
+138 EPKKKK
-148 KSFSDIWNSFIDEE
+148 KSFSAIWNSFIDEE

-169 GEMADRLER
+169 GEMADRLEQ
-178 NQRVVDDTDADRLR
+178 NQKVVDDTDADRLR

-211 STLNKKVNEILDEQE
+211 SSLNKKVNDILDAQE
-226 KEEEKKM
+226 KEEEKKI
-233 TSKGILSTFFSK
+233 TSKGILSFFFSK
-245 DKGDEPE
+245 DKEKNEYPEAKGGDTFEASPVDSEAHEEP
-252 EKESSKTKDDTVTVA
+252 KE
-267 PVVSAT
+267 
-273 KEKSEERIIP
+273 
-283 ADADE
+283 
-288 KVISDDSVQR
+288 
-298 INLTGTERKIIPA
+298 KIIPA
-311 DADEKIISDDA
+311 DAI
-322 VQRIDLTDSEEKIIP
+322 QRIDLTGSEEKIIP
-337 ADAIDLS
+337 ADADDLS
-344 RSKTTPIEKQASSFD
+344 RSKTAPVEKQAPSFD
-359 KAVTSD
+359 EAVAPENKSD
-365 KESIDTPVVDRAEE
+365 EAPVVDRAEE
-379 KRKKKEAKAAAK
+379 KRKKKEAKVAEKAK
-391 AQKRAAKK
+391 KRAAKK
-399 EAGQK
+399 EAGQNK
-404 KTPFASLFAGK
+404 KPFASLFAGIN
-415 NGEQRLKERAEGGE
+415 NGEKNKRNGAEGVE
-429 KHHLHVSELS
+429 KRQLHVSELS
-439 NNPNVLKAYTKLS
+439 NNLNVLKAYAKLS
-452 HARSRVMAK
+452 RARSCVMAK

-470 GIGFVISTLPVLFSF
+470 GIGFVISSLPVLFAF
-485 RGIGILAVLFSIL
+485 RGISILAILFSIL

-511 NVARRNSCEEDDL
+511 NVARRNSCEEDNL

-533 HWILWLIPY
+533 HWVLYLIPY
-542 TLIFFILPSSSAMGR
+542 TLFFFILPSSSAMGR
-557 TTLGSVTPHFLLSIL
+557 TTLGSVTPHFLLSLL
-572 LYLWVL
+572 LYLWIL

-602 VIFVSID
+602 IIYVSID

>member
-1 MYCFQCGEELVEGAR
+1 MYCFQCGEELVEGAK

-36 KKAAP
+36 KHAAP
-41 TTGSDH
+41 TTGSEH

-101 KDKFA
+101 KDKLA
-106 KKVQENIEKTAPP
+106 KKVQENIENAAPP
-119 SPTKETAPAEKTAP
+119 SPAKETSPVEKTAP
-133 KTEAP
+133 VEKAAPKAQAP
-138 AESGEPKKKK
+138 AKADEPKKKK
-148 KSFSDIWNSFIDEE
+148 KSFSAIWNSFIDEE

-211 STLNKKVNEILDEQE
+211 STLNKKVNEILDAQE

-233 TSKGILSTFFSK
+233 TSKGILSSFFSK
-245 DKGDEPE
+245 DKGDGPE
-252 EKESSKTKDDTVTVA
+252 EKESSKAKDDTATVP

-273 KEKSEERIIP
+273 KEKSEE
-283 ADADE
+283 
-288 KVISDDSVQR
+288 
-298 INLTGTERKIIPA
+298 KIIPA

-337 ADAIDLS
+337 AD
-344 RSKTTPIEKQASSFD
+344 SFD
-359 KAVTSD
+359 FPQGDAPSVEKEISSVDEVVSSEKKSSED
-365 KESIDTPVVDRAEE
+365 KSKDAPVVDRAEE

-399 EAGQK
+399 ETGQK
-404 KTPFASLFAGK
+404 KAPFASLFAGK
-415 NGEQRLKERAEGGE
+415 KNGEQRLKEHAEGGE

-452 HARSRVMAK
+452 RARSRVMAK

-470 GIGFVISTLPVLFSF
+470 GIGFVISTLPVLFAF

-511 NVARRNSCEEDDL
+511 NVARSNSCEEDDL

-533 HWILWLIPY
+533 HWILYLIPY

-602 VIFVSID
+602 IIYVSID

>member
-1 MYCFQCGEELVEGAR
+1 MYCFQCGEELVEGAKFR
-16 FCHVCGANQEEA
+16 HVCGANQEEA

-36 KKAAP
+36 KHAAP

-57 YSSDPDDG
+57 YSSDPDDS

-76 THVGMSIEKH
+76 THVGESIEKH

-101 KDKFA
+101 KDKPA
-106 KKVQENIEKTAPP
+106 KKVQENIENAAPP
-119 SPTKETAPAEKTAP
+119 SPAKETPVEKTAAVE
-133 KTEAP
+133 KTASKAQAP
-138 AESGEPKKKK
+138 VESSEPKKKK
-148 KSFSDIWNSFIDEE
+148 KSFSAIWNSFIDEE

-211 STLNKKVNEILDEQE
+211 STLNKKVNEILDAQE

-233 TSKGILSTFFSK
+233 TSKGILSSFFSK
-245 DKGDEPE
+245 DKEDE
-252 EKESSKTKDDTVTVA
+252 EKESSKAKDDTVAVP

-273 KEKSEERIIP
+273 KEKSKE
-283 ADADE
+283 
-288 KVISDDSVQR
+288 
-298 INLTGTERKIIPA
+298 KIIPA
-311 DADEKIISDDA
+311 DADEKIISDDS
-322 VQRIDLTDSEEKIIP
+322 VQRIDLTDSGEKIIP
-337 ADAIDLS
+337 ADSFEFPQGETPSVEKEISSVDEIVS
-344 RSKTTPIEKQASSFD
+344 EKKSSEDKSKDA
-359 KAVTSD
+359 
-365 KESIDTPVVDRAEE
+365 PVVDRAEE

-415 NGEQRLKERAEGGE
+415 KNGEQRLKERTEGGE

-452 HARSRVMAK
+452 HARRRVTEK

-470 GIGFVISTLPVLFSF
+470 GIGFVISTLPVLFAF
-485 RGIGILAVLFSIL
+485 RGISILAILFAIL

-511 NVARRNSCEEDDL
+511 NVARSNSCEEDDL

-533 HWILWLIPY
+533 HWILYLIPY

-595 DFIAWYG
+595 DFVAWYG
-602 VIFVSID
+602 IIYVSID